1 MAAGAGVRA
10 ARRRDLEA
18 IAGVYRHYVER
29 SYFTFESNAPDAAE
43 WARRFDVAAER
54 GHPWLVAVPAG
65 EVVGY
70 AIASTFL
77 PRAAYHRTVQTA
89 IYLRPDERGR
99 GLGRALYAALVDEAA
114 ARGFHLAVAGI
125 ALPNPASLALHE
137 AIGFVPVGVFA
148 EVGRKFGV
156 WRDVSWWQRRLAH
169 T

>member
-1 MAAGAGVRA
+1 
-10 ARRRDLEA
+10 
-18 IAGVYRHYVER
+18 
-29 SYFTFESNAPDAAE
+29 
-43 WARRFDVAAER
+43 
-54 GHPWLVAVPAG
+54 
-65 EVVGY
+65 
-70 AIASTFL
+70 
-77 PRAAYHRTVQTA
+77 
-89 IYLRPDERGR
+89 
-99 GLGRALYAALVDEAA
+99 VDEAA